1 MVEEFQN
8 TLIGTIN
15 LDHKTSST
23 KIIMYAVEKLYN
35 KIINRNLLVRRI
47 NIRANNVI
55 DFLSVNAYNHYEQI
69 DLFTDY
75 KQKVENQLAEQS
87 EKELQKAVINIKR
100 KYGKNAII
108 KGMNLQEGGTTIN
121 RNMQI
126 GGHSE

>member
-23 KIIMYAVEKLYN
+23 KIIMDAVEKLFN

-47 NIRANNVI
+47 NITANNVI

-75 KQKVENQLAEQS
+75 KQKVENKLAEQS

>member
-1 MVEEFQN
+1 MVEGFQN

>member
-1 MVEEFQN
+1 MVEGFQN

-47 NIRANNVI
+47 NITANNVI

-108 KGMNLQEGGTTIN
+108 KGMNLQEGGNTIN

>member
-23 KIIMYAVEKLYN
+23 KIIMDAVEKLFN

>member
-1 MVEEFQN
+1 
-8 TLIGTIN
+8 
-15 LDHKTSST
+15 
-23 KIIMYAVEKLYN
+23 MYDVEKLYN

-47 NIRANNVI
+47 NITANNVI

>member
-1 MVEEFQN
+1 MVEGLQN

-23 KIIMYAVEKLYN
+23 KIIMDEVEKLFN

-47 NIRANNVI
+47 NITANNVI

-75 KQKVENQLAEQS
+75 KQKVENKLAEQS

>member
-1 MVEEFQN
+1 MVEGFQN
-8 TLIGTIN
+8 THIGTIN

-23 KIIMYAVEKLYN
+23 KIIMDAVEKLYN

-47 NIRANNVI
+47 NITANNVI

>member
-23 KIIMYAVEKLYN
+23 KIIIDAVEKLFN

-47 NIRANNVI
+47 NITANNVI

>member
-23 KIIMYAVEKLYN
+23 KIIMDAVEKLFN

-47 NIRANNVI
+47 NITANNVI

-87 EKELQKAVINIKR
+87 EKKLQKAVINIKR

>member
-23 KIIMYAVEKLYN
+23 KIIMDAVEKLFN

-47 NIRANNVI
+47 NITANNVI

-87 EKELQKAVINIKR
+87 EKELQKAVINIKQ

>member
-23 KIIMYAVEKLYN
+23 KIIMDAVEKLYN

-47 NIRANNVI
+47 NITANNVI

>member
-1 MVEEFQN
+1 MVEGFQN

-23 KIIMYAVEKLYN
+23 KIIMDAVEKLFN

-47 NIRANNVI
+47 NITANNVI

>member
-23 KIIMYAVEKLYN
+23 KIIMDAVEKLFN

-47 NIRANNVI
+47 NITANNVI

>member
-23 KIIMYAVEKLYN
+23 KIIMDAVEKLFN

-47 NIRANNVI
+47 NISANNVI

>member
-1 MVEEFQN
+1 M
-8 TLIGTIN
+8 LIGTIN

-23 KIIMYAVEKLYN
+23 KIIMIAVEKLYN
-35 KIINRNLLVRRI
+35 KIINKNLLVRRI
-47 NIRANNVI
+47 NITANNVI

-87 EKELQKAVINIKR
+87 EKELQKAVINIKK

-108 KGMNLQEGGTTIN
+108 KGMNLQDGGTTIS

-126 GGHSE
+126 GGHSK

>member
-1 MVEEFQN
+1 MVEGFQN

-47 NIRANNVI
+47 NITANNVI

-87 EKELQKAVINIKR
+87 EKKLQKAVINIKR

>member
-23 KIIMYAVEKLYN
+23 KIIMDAVEKLFN

-47 NIRANNVI
+47 NITANKVI

>member
-1 MVEEFQN
+1 MVEGFQN

-23 KIIMYAVEKLYN
+23 KIVMDAVEKLYN

-47 NIRANNVI
+47 NITANNVI

-87 EKELQKAVINIKR
+87 EKKLQKAVINIKR

>member
-23 KIIMYAVEKLYN
+23 KIIMDAVEKLFN

-47 NIRANNVI
+47 NITANNVI

-108 KGMNLQEGGTTIN
+108 KGMNLQEGSTTIN

>member
-1 MVEEFQN
+1 MVEGFQN

-23 KIIMYAVEKLYN
+23 KIIMDAVEKLYN

>member
-1 MVEEFQN
+1 MVEGFQN

-23 KIIMYAVEKLYN
+23 KIIMDAVEKLYN

-47 NIRANNVI
+47 NITANNVI

>member
-1 MVEEFQN
+1 MVEGLQN

-23 KIIMYAVEKLYN
+23 KIIMYAVEKLFN

-47 NIRANNVI
+47 NITANNVI

>member
-1 MVEEFQN
+1 MVEGFQN

-23 KIIMYAVEKLYN
+23 KIIMYAVEKLFN

-47 NIRANNVI
+47 NITANNVI

>member
-47 NIRANNVI
+47 NITANNVI

>member
-1 MVEEFQN
+1 MVEGFQN

-47 NIRANNVI
+47 NITANNVI

>member
-1 MVEEFQN
+1 MVVKFPN
-8 TLIGTIN
+8 MLIGTIN

-23 KIIMYAVEKLYN
+23 KIVMIAVEKLYN
-35 KIINRNLLVRRI
+35 KIINK
-47 NIRANNVI
+47 NITANNVI

-87 EKELQKAVINIKR
+87 EKELQKAVINIKK

-108 KGMNLQEGGTTIN
+108 KGMNLQDGGTTIS

-126 GGHSE
+126 GGHSK